1 VTTAKALLE
10 RRDVAFPLGTA
21 FDGLPLVLH
30 VQRGAALTDAMGRVL
45 GELERGNLGPRPMS
59 TAAALQKA
67 IDDFSRWQ
75 GLLLVAER
83 PAYLTGRTCEAL
95 LGPTVLQRLFGNQ
108 ETIGTMPVAAGNSPL
123 PGTKLVAALGGGRG
137 GRNPDTAR
145 HPDLRLVVPFGANA
159 PHVALPCDACDGER
173 VSLLRPFTCESLQTI
188 AGLRYRFDDHHGGDV
203 GLAMSSIADYQRD
216 LRRHGTPRFRIP
228 RQALGAVLA
237 RLGDALG
244 ALHARGTVH
253 GDVKPAN
260 VLLTP
265 SGVQPIDSLEL
276 SNGSVSQAMSPHWAA
291 PEAVLARPSSP
302 ASDVWALGMM
312 LLDLLGGTVGGR
324 RVTFV
329 APVGSRQTS
338 EHTFLEQPRVF
349 LDPED
354 MPLPTEG
361 LRHWQALLES
371 CLQLDPAQRPP
382 HGSDLARRLDTALL
396 AHPLPGHLEL
406 DGGPGVVESVEI
418 DGVVQPAWVLEDPR

>member
-1 VTTAKALLE
+1 
-10 RRDVAFPLGTA
+10 
-21 FDGLPLVLH
+21 
-30 VQRGAALTDAMGRVL
+30 
-45 GELERGNLGPRPMS
+45 
-59 TAAALQKA
+59 
-67 IDDFSRWQ
+67 
-75 GLLLVAER
+75 
-83 PAYLTGRTCEAL
+83 
-95 LGPTVLQRLFGNQ
+95 
-108 ETIGTMPVAAGNSPL
+108 
-123 PGTKLVAALGGGRG
+123 
-137 GRNPDTAR
+137 
-145 HPDLRLVVPFGANA
+145 
-159 PHVALPCDACDGER
+159 
-173 VSLLRPFTCESLQTI
+173 
-188 AGLRYRFDDHHGGDV
+188 
-203 GLAMSSIADYQRD
+203 
-216 LRRHGTPRFRIP
+216 
-228 RQALGAVLA
+228 
-237 RLGDALG
+237 
-244 ALHARGTVH
+244 
-253 GDVKPAN
+253 
-260 VLLTP
+260 
-265 SGVQPIDSLEL
+265 
-276 SNGSVSQAMSPHWAA
+276 
-291 PEAVLARPSSP
+291 
-302 ASDVWALGMM
+302 MM